1 MKKYFYLI
9 IIILVFFSSITKAED
24 IRNFEIEGM
33 SVGDSFSK
41 YFNVNDIKLSYP
53 YNKKTYGVYVPNKSF
68 KNYDNVQFHF
78 KKGDKTFKIH
88 ALDGHIN
95 FYEDIENC
103 YTKKKEIVNEVIKL
117 FPDAEIQNR
126 KSNHYLDKTGES
138 KVDATIFWI
147 NTGETIR
154 IECYDWSNKFD
165 YGDKLIVGILDKDIT
180 KFFTEEN

>member
-1 MKKYFYLI
+1 MMRLLLI
-9 IIILVFFSSITKAED
+9 LILSFSLQSFTKADD
-24 IRNFEIEGM
+24 IRDFEIEGM

-41 YFNVNDIKLSYP
+41 YFNVNDVKLSFP
-53 YNKKTYGVYVPNKSF
+53 YNNKSYGIYVPNRSF
-68 KNYDNVQFHF
+68 KNYSNVQFHF
-78 KKGDKTFKIH
+78 KKGDKTYKIH

-103 YTKKKEIVNEVIKL
+103 YIKKKEIVREVIKL

-147 NTGETIR
+147 STGETIR
-154 IECYDWSNKFD
+154 IECYDWSNKFN
-165 YGDKLIVGILDKDIT
+165 YGDKLIVGILDKEIT
-180 KFFTEEN
+180 KFFMEEN